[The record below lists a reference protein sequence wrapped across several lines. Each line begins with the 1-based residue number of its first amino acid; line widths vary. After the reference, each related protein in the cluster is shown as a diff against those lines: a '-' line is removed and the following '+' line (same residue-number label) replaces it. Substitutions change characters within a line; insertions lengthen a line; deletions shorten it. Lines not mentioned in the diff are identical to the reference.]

1 MARTYN
7 NLYPQIYDFE
17 RLYYAYLKAR
27 RNKRYRHEVLE
38 FTARLEEELIIL
50 QNELIYHTYR
60 PGRPRVFVVHDPK
73 TRVIMAP
80 PFRDR
85 VVHHALVAVIEPIFE
100 RGFIYD
106 SYACRV
112 GKGTHAGADRVT
124 EFLRRA
130 QRQWGRVYCL
140 KGDVSQYFP
149 SIHHPTLKALI
160 RKRIACPSTLWLIDT
175 IIDSTVDEGDPC
187 PRGLPVGNLTSQLF
201 ANVYLNELDQFVK
214 HTLRVRYYVRY
225 MDDFVILHHDKR
237 ALWDVKR
244 EIECFLADR
253 LLLQLN
259 RKTSVF
265 PISQGIDFLGYRIW
279 PTHRLLRK
287 SSIKR
292 ARRGFKKLARDYAE
306 GKIPLERVKASI
318 MSWLGHCKHANTYRI
333 REKVLSEVVLVRASA
348 GGHERA
354 VNEPKTAV

>member
-1 MARTYN
+1 MARTAK
-7 NLYPQIYDFE
+7 NLYPAIYSFE
-17 RLYYAYLKAR
+17 SLYYAYLRAR
-27 RNKRYRHEVLE
+27 RNKRYRHEVLR
-38 FTARLEEELIIL
+38 FTARLEEELITL
-50 QNELIYHTYR
+50 QNELIYQTYR
-60 PGRPRVFVVHDPK
+60 PGRHREFVIHEPK

-112 GKGTHAGADRVT
+112 GKGTHAGANRVT

-130 QRQWGRVYCL
+130 QAEWGRVYCL
-140 KGDVSQYFP
+140 KADVSQYFP
-149 SIHHPTLKALI
+149 SIHHETLKALI
-160 RKRIACPSTLWLIDT
+160 RKRIACSSTLWLIDT
-175 IIDSTVDEGDPC
+175 IIDSTAEEGDPS

-201 ANVYLNELDQFVK
+201 ANVYLNELDQFIK

-225 MDDFVILHHDKR
+225 MDDFVVLHHDKR
-237 ALWDVKR
+237 ALWDIKR
-244 EIECFLADR
+244 EVECFLADR
-253 LLLQLN
+253 LLLRLN
-259 RKTSVF
+259 HRTGVF

-306 GKIPLERVKASI
+306 GRIPLERVKASI

-333 REKVLSEVVLVRASA
+333 REKVLGDVVLVRPSD
-348 GGHERA
+348 GGNDRA
-354 VNEPKTAV
+354 VNESRTDV